1 MLPDGTVKHLRT
13 IRHPVLNSA
22 GEVVKLV
29 GTSIDI
35 TEHKR
40 GEEERETLR
49 RLEAELAHAN
59 RLTTMGEL
67 TASIAH
73 EVNQPLG
80 AMVANAAACTR
91 WLAAEPPET
100 VKARRALDSIAA
112 DGRRASEIIGRIR
125 ALVKHQAPRKDLIDV
140 NVKIAQ
146 VIELA
151 ADEIR
156 RNGIVLRTE
165 LAEGLPRVQGD
176 RVQLQQVLLNLILNA
191 IDAMGP
197 IQDRPREMTIVS
209 RRDGA
214 DVSAGRGTRR
224 GPRHRSGARGAS
236 VRAVLYDQAGRA
248 GDRAVHQSLDRRG
261 ARRQAVGSAQR
272 ATGSDL
278 PVLAPGRRGCF
289 MSAKG
294 RLVSKADEAEGRGK
308 ARGRVA
314 ARA

>member
-1 MLPDGTVKHLRT
+1 MLPDGTVRHLRT

-100 VKARRALDSIAA
+100 VKARRALESIAA

-125 ALVKHQAPRKDLIDV
+125 ALVKHQAPRKD
-140 NVKIAQ
+140 
-146 VIELA
+146 
-151 ADEIR
+151 R
-156 RNGIVLRTE
+156 STSTSR
-165 LAEGLPRVQGD
+165 
-176 RVQLQQVLLNLILNA
+176 
-191 IDAMGP
+191 
-197 IQDRPREMTIVS
+197 S
-209 RRDGA
+209 RR
-214 DVSAGRGTRR
+214 
-224 GPRHRSGARGAS
+224 
-236 VRAVLYDQAGRA
+236 
-248 GDRAVHQSLDRRG
+248 
-261 ARRQAVGSAQR
+261 
-272 ATGSDL
+272 
-278 PVLAPGRRGCF
+278 
-289 MSAKG
+289 
-294 RLVSKADEAEGRGK
+294 
-308 ARGRVA
+308 
-314 ARA
+314 